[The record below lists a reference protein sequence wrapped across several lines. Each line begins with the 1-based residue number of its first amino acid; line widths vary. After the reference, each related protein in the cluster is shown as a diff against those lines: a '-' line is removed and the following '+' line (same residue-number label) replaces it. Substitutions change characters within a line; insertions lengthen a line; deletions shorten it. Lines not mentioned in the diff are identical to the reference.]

1 MEMAQDPLQETIDY
15 MNNLIAQQEAA
26 EAPAEPAAEAV
37 EAASSDEVESSEQL
51 GQEAQAEAPSEEVK
65 EQRPEVMSKDFTRRF
80 AQLAKRERSF
90 RDRQDEFKKM
100 QAELAELRE
109 KSSTPDNAAKE
120 LAELRRIAAENPRE
134 LLARLDLDYQ
144 KLNESILSGDKRPE
158 DYRRDSS
165 IDKLLN
171 RIDEL
176 EGKLNKR
183 EEQEVVSR
191 QERAYNNFVDEIH
204 KFIDTNNEDFELIHT
219 RGEQGLV
226 ANVMQE
232 HYNSTGQ
239 VMEFRQAAQMVEDYL
254 EEQARSFFGSKKIAN
269 KYKDSFGNEAKSE
282 APRQPDSRPKTLSNS
297 IAAVGTT
304 TDGEVHSKPMTRD
317 EHKAYLARTLNFFGE

>member
-15 MNNLIAQQEAA
+15 MNNLIAQQETA
-26 EAPAEPAAEAV
+26 EAATESAPEAV
-37 EAASSDEVESSEQL
+37 EAASSDEAESSEPVA
-51 GQEAQAEAPSEEVK
+51 QEAQAEAPAEEVK
-65 EQRPEVMSKDFTRRF
+65 EQKPEGMSKDFTRRF
-80 AQLAKRERSF
+80 AQLARRERSF

-176 EGKLNKR
+176 ESKLSKR

-191 QERAYNNFVDEIH
+191 QEKAYNNFIDEIRN
-204 KFIDTNNEDFELIHT
+204 FVETNNEDFE
-219 RGEQGLV
+219 
-226 ANVMQE
+226 
-232 HYNSTGQ
+232 
-239 VMEFRQAAQMVEDYL
+239 
-254 EEQARSFFGSKKIAN
+254 KIAN
-269 KYKDSFGNEAKSE
+269 KYRDSFGNEAKSE

>member
-1 MEMAQDPLQETIDY
+1 MEMAQDPLQNTIDLV
-15 MNNLIAQQEAA
+15 NNMMAERAAATEA
-26 EAPAEPAAEAV
+26 EVSEEPQV
-37 EAASSDEVESSEQL
+37 EASP
-51 GQEAQAEAPSEEVK
+51 EAEN
-65 EQRPEVMSKDFTRRF
+65 PEPEPEPEKPKINENRDFNRRF

-109 KSSTPDNAAKE
+109 KSSAPNTAAQE
-120 LAELRRIAAENPRE
+120 LEEIKRIARENPAQ
-134 LLARLDLDYQ
+134 LLSRLDTDWDEFNKGILAGNKNPDDYAREAGVS
-144 KLNESILSGDKRPE
+144 KLM
-158 DYRRDSS
+158 
-165 IDKLLN
+165 N
-171 RIDEL
+171 RIEEL
-176 EGKLNKR
+176 ESKLSKR

-191 QERAYNNFVDEIH
+191 QERAYNNFVDEIN
-204 KFIDTNNEDFELIHT
+204 KFIETNNEDFELIHS

-239 VMEFRQAAQMVEDYL
+239 VMEFGQAAQMVEDYL
-254 EEQARSFFGSKKIAN
+254 EEQARSYFGSKKIAK

-297 IAAVGTT
+297 VAAVGTT
-304 TDGEVHSKPMTRD
+304 TDGEVHSKEMTRD